1 MKRFI
6 TSSMI
11 GAALLMAAAPL
22 ALAYDGQAMAGSA
35 KVSMQQAE
43 TIAHK
48 TQPGK
53 IVARELEKENGGSG
67 LRYSFDVKATSGKT
81 HEVGV
86 DAATGK
92 VLENSVEGAHAD

>member
-1 MKRFI
+1 MTRF
-6 TSSMI
+6 TLSAML
-11 GAALLMAAAPL
+11 GATLLMATAPL

-35 KVSMQQAE
+35 KVSMSQAE
-43 TIAHK
+43 SIAHK

-53 IVARELEKENGGSG
+53 IVARELEKEHGGSG
-67 LRYSFDVKATSGKT
+67 LRYSFDIKTASGT

-86 DAATGK
+86 DAKTGK